1 MRTVIQLRLAANNF
15 LLIRKW
21 NHAFLLF
28 GIVLEWKWQIAS
40 LSEDIPKKK
49 KKKMRITNKLGDR
62 MIKQF
67 FSPFVNLCYCFLKM
81 KKMFWVV
88 YFLPMIAQEK
98 DWSHPVKL
106 RIRRR
111 SCRRFSAQ
119 AGCCQGSSRDHIPQI
134 DNDNHHY
141 FIIIINK
148 KVSTGVV

>member
-1 MRTVIQLRLAANNF
+1 MKPRFSPFWDRSWVKMADCF
-15 LLIRKW
+15 
-21 NHAFLLF
+21 AFRRY
-28 GIVLEWKWQIAS
+28 S
-40 LSEDIPKKK
+40 LNK

-148 KVSTGVV
+148 SFNWGGVSRWLWYPWCYI